1 MVKEEAVEQVE
12 KYCYLGL
19 LLDNKLAWPKELNKN
34 NNKTD
39 EIIKIVHS
47 RLFCLRK
54 LRSFRVREDIM

>member
-47 RLFCLRK
+47 SVLSEK
-54 LRSFRVREDIM
+54 TKIIQSA